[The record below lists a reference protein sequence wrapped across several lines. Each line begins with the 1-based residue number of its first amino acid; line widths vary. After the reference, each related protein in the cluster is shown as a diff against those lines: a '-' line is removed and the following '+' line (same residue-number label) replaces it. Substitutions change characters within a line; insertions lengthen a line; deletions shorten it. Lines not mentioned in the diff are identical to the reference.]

1 MSISSSPLASELPA
15 CTELLADEKEITIL
29 LPGREPVRA
38 RSYGVRA
45 RQPVGSATPLVL
57 HFHGGNFVCGD
68 LEQGRNV
75 ARMLVDAGA
84 AVVSM
89 AYPLAPLHPFPDAIE
104 VGYEALA
111 WLYKHRAKFAGK
123 GARVYLAGEEA
134 GGNLAAALALIA
146 RDRAHPPLAGQILVS
161 PMLDPCVGTASLRKA
176 MGDASACKYSEGWQ
190 QYLRCPRDAEH
201 PYAVPG
207 SASRLV
213 DIAPTLVL
221 TGQDDPM
228 RDEAVKYAKRLAD
241 AGIDARCCV
250 VDQARNWPD
259 ALAEPPTQCACSRAV
274 TAEFRS
280 FFAGGEAQPAPSATA
295 PQPPH

>member
-1 MSISSSPLASELPA
+1 MSSSSSTPASELPA
-15 CTELLADEKEITIL
+15 PTALPADEKEITIL
-29 LPGREPVRA
+29 LQGREPVLA

-45 RQPVGSATPLVL
+45 RQPAGSATPLVL

-68 LEQGRNV
+68 LDHGRNV
-75 ARMLVDAGA
+75 ARMLMDAGA
-84 AVVSM
+84 TVVSM

-123 GARVYLAGEEA
+123 GARVFLAGEEA

-161 PMLDPCVGTASLRKA
+161 PMLDPCAGTASLRKA
-176 MGDASACKYSEGWQ
+176 MGDSAGCKYSEGWQ
-190 QYLRCPRDAEH
+190 QYLSCARDAEH

-207 SASRLV
+207 SATRLAN
-213 DIAPTLVL
+213 IAPTLVL

-228 RDEAVKYAKRLAD
+228 RDEALKYAKRLAD
-241 AGIDARCCV
+241 AGIDTRSCV
-250 VDQARNWPD
+250 VDAARNWPD
-259 ALAEPPTQCACSRAV
+259 ALAEPPTQCPCSQAV
-274 TAEFRS
+274 TAEFRN
-280 FFAGGEAQPAPSATA
+280 FFEASEAQRAPSAEA